1 MTFGSVQIL
10 CKVCTSIRNS
20 SKIVTESRGLLM
32 PDLELVCHADAN
44 SLVTIKLKPSS
55 SKIVETGLSSL
66 KAKENPAEP
75 VSHAF

>member
-1 MTFGSVQIL
+1 MTFKYAL
-10 CKVCTSIRNS
+10 MNNL
-20 SKIVTESRGLLM
+20 TESRGLLM

-66 KAKENPAEP
+66 KAKENFLQGPE
-75 VSHAF
+75 VTVVTL